1 MIIIDWD
8 TLKQLESAAR
18 YDGYGHENTA
28 AKWVLTNRNFM
39 VPYNNYNTI
48 TYNNCYY

>member
-1 MIIIDWD
+1 MIIIDLD

-18 YDGYGHENTA
+18 YDGYRHENTA